1 MSAGAVL
8 VTGAARRL
16 GRAIALDLAAAGYD
30 VAVHFNSSRDDAEIT
45 ASEVAKLGR
54 KATLVEADLADE
66 IQVEMIVPSAAKA
79 LGPLTALVNNASI
92 FRDDRIDTMTRASWD
107 MHIET
112 NLRAPLVLAQAF
124 AKQLPA
130 GRDGAIVNMLDQAVW
145 KLTPQFLSYTVS
157 KAGLWTL
164 TRTLA
169 QALAPRIRV
178 NGIGPGPTLK
188 AAKQSAEN
196 FAKQVDATLLKRA
209 PEPADIAG
217 AVRYLLSA
225 KAVTGQ
231 MIAVDSGQ
239 HLAWATG
246 DEYE

>member
-1 MSAGAVL
+1 MSAVL

-16 GRAIALDLAAAGYD
+16 GRAIALDLASAGYD

-45 ASEVAKLGR
+45 ASEVRKLGR
-54 KATLVEADLADE
+54 KATLVEADLSDE
-66 IQVEMIVPSAAKA
+66 IQVEMIIPNATREI
-79 LGPLTALVNNASI
+79 GPLTALVNNASV
-92 FRDDRIDTMTRASWD
+92 FRDDRIETMTRTSWD
-107 MHIET
+107 LHIET

-130 GRDGAIVNMLDQAVW
+130 GAQGAIVNMLDQAVW

-157 KAGLWTL
+157 KTGLWTL

-188 AAKQSAEN
+188 AEKQTSEN

-209 PEPADIAG
+209 PEPADIAA

-239 HLAWATG
+239 HLVWQTG
-246 DEYE
+246 DQYD

>member
-1 MSAGAVL
+1 MSVGTVL

-16 GRAIALDLAAAGYD
+16 GRAIALDLAQAGYD
-30 VAVHFNSSRDDAEIT
+30 VAVHFNSSRGDAEAT
-45 ASEVAKLGR
+45 AAEIKTLGR
-54 KATLVEADLADE
+54 RATVVEADLSDE
-66 IQVEMIVPSAAKA
+66 MQVETIVATCTRD
-79 LGPLTALVNNASI
+79 LGPLTALVNNASV
-92 FRDDRIDTMTRASWD
+92 FKDDRIETATRASWD
-107 MHIET
+107 LHIET

-124 AKQLPA
+124 AAQLPD
-130 GRDGAIVNMLDQAVW
+130 GREGAIVNLLDQAVW

-178 NGIGPGPTLK
+178 NGVGPGPTLK
-188 AAKQSAEN
+188 AEKQSDAN
-196 FAKQVDATLLKRA
+196 FTRQVDATLLKRA
-209 PEPADIAG
+209 PEAADIAA

-246 DEYE
+246 DQYE